1 MDQSRPI
8 VQGTGRGNTVIRV
21 LPERLDL
28 VSGWQGQ
35 TVESV
40 GLKQVVEVSV
50 RGIVNCTLSI
60 ELNDGRRLELD
71 RMALPDA
78 RQVKAAI
85 ERQKKTAGL
94 YE

>member
-21 LPERLDL
+21 HPDRLDL
-28 VSGWQGQ
+28 FSGWQGQ

-50 RGIVNCTLSI
+50 RGIVNCTLSV
-60 ELNDGRRLELD
+60 ELNDGRLIELD

-78 RQVKAAI
+78 RRIKAAI
-85 ERQKKTAGL
+85 EAQKRTAGV

>member
-1 MDQSRPI
+1 M
-8 VQGTGRGNTVIRV
+8 QGTGRGNTVIRV
-21 LPERLDL
+21 HPHRLEL

-35 TVESV
+35 TIESL

-50 RGIVNCTLSI
+50 RGIVNCTLSV
-60 ELNDGRRLELD
+60 ELNDGRRVELD

-78 RQVKAAI
+78 RRIKAAI
-85 ERQKKTAGL
+85 ETQKRTAGL